1 MTKSAAPLTEPAAPL
16 PEAAGPGEPAAST
29 RFPWTPILVLG
40 FAWFLAVAI
49 ELSPAG
55 LLGGIAAD
63 LNISTAAAGTLT
75 TFYALGNAILVLP
88 LTALALRFSRRSALN
103 VVMAAFVA
111 SNLIV
116 AVAPTLAVAD
126 AGRFLGG
133 ACYALICTLF
143 PAVAVRIAGPR
154 HAGKA
159 ITVVFAATSL
169 GVALGAPLASL
180 AGNAF
185 GWRVTFVAAAALAL
199 VAGLL
204 MSFTV
209 PAVRERR
216 QKGPSLI
223 QTARIPGVLRVAIGW
238 ALVMLAHFV
247 VLTYIDA
254 YLEDLGVPKYVTSV
268 TLFLIGAS
276 GLVGTILIG
285 RLSSRVYAALLAA
298 PITVAVGFTV
308 LFLSGGNLATVLL
321 AVALWGLGIA
331 AAVVVYQQ
339 AILLTGRRAPE
350 TATSIGVLLA
360 QAGFA
365 AGATVGGVTLDSFG
379 VATIPLV
386 GLAFVVGS
394 IIIATTLRNT
404 IRNSPAQAAGAGAV
418 LPRASAEGSNSGFAV
433 GRGNCLVRQDGHHP
447 QQR

>member
-1 MTKSAAPLTEPAAPL
+1 MTKSAAPLTDPAGAPTEPATAT
-16 PEAAGPGEPAAST
+16 ETAATT
-29 RFPWTPILVLG
+29 RFPWAPILVLG

-55 LLGGIAAD
+55 LLGSIAAD

-103 VVMAAFVA
+103 VVMVAFVA
-111 SNLIV
+111 SNVIV

-143 PAVAVRIAGPR
+143 PAVAVRISGPR

-185 GWRVTFVAAAALAL
+185 GWRVTFLASAALAL
-199 VAGLL
+199 IAGVL

-209 PAVRERR
+209 PAVRER
-216 QKGPSLI
+216 QAKGMSLI
-223 QTARIPGVLRVAIGW
+223 QTARLPGVMRVAIGW

-285 RLSSRVYAALLAA
+285 RVSSRSAYAALLSA
-298 PITVAVGFTV
+298 PVTVAVGFVV
-308 LFLSGGNLATVLL
+308 LFFSGGNLAVVLI
-321 AVALWGLGIA
+321 AVALWGLGVA

-365 AGATVGGVTLDSFG
+365 VGATVGGVTLDSFG

-386 GLAFVVGS
+386 ALAFVVGS
-394 IIIATTLRNT
+394 IIIATPLRNT
-404 IRNSPAQAAGAGAV
+404 MHNAPARDTGAGTA
-418 LPRASAEGSNSGFAV
+418 LPQASPEAAS
-433 GRGNCLVRQDGHHP
+433 
-447 QQR
+447 